1 VATHT
6 VSDEVREQAAGWHDR
21 VSRNGASEELRREL
35 QSWLAKSPAHRLAYE
50 EVAQTWARLQSIA
63 SDPQILELRHEAAL
77 RLTRDASARYRP
89 WKLAAAAA
97 VLLCLALTLMSIL
110 PQSGGRSVSA
120 ALLAAFQGHK
130 TTDYAT
136 ATGERLT
143 VNLEDGSQITLDTQ
157 STLAVEYTSTERRV
171 RLTRGQA
178 LFEVAKDRMRPFV
191 VDAHHRRLV
200 ALGTAF
206 DVRLEGAQVKVTMVE
221 GTVRVERAPAP
232 MAATTSDPS
241 ERGNQSVGQLSAS
254 GSSAIA
260 TITAGEQLIAVEGHQ
275 DSVRPADAERTT
287 SWRHGQI
294 IFDDS
299 RLADAIAELNRYSL
313 TQLELADPALADLR
327 LSGAFAIG
335 RPQLFLEA
343 LTSYFPIEA
352 VQSDERRVLL
362 KARP

>member
-1 VATHT
+1 MATHT
-6 VSDEVREQAAGWHDR
+6 VSDELREQAAAWHER
-21 VSRNGASEELRREL
+21 VSRNGASEEERCEL
-35 QSWLAKSPAHRLAYE
+35 ESWLAQSPAHRLAYE
-50 EVAQTWARLQSIA
+50 EVAQTWARLQSLA

-77 RLTRDASARYRP
+77 RLTRGASAKHRP

-97 VLLCLALTLMSIL
+97 VLLSLALTLVNTL
-110 PQSGGRSVSA
+110 PQSSDRSVLTSLVA
-120 ALLAAFQGHK
+120 ALQGHK
-130 TTDYAT
+130 ATNYAT

-178 LFEVAKDRMRPFV
+178 LFEVAKDRLRPFV

-206 DVRLEGAQVKVTMVE
+206 DVRIEGAQVKVTMVE
-221 GTVRVERAPAP
+221 GTVRVERVPAP
-232 MAATTSDPS
+232 MAAATPDSPG
-241 ERGNQSVGQLSAS
+241 RGKQSVGPSAAT
-254 GSSAIA
+254 AIA

-275 DSVRPADAERTT
+275 DSVRPADAERST

-294 IFDDS
+294 IFDDT

-313 TQLELADPALADLR
+313 TQLQLQDAALADLR
-327 LSGAFAIG
+327 LSGAFATG